1 MHPSRSPDPPIPHD
15 QLGTISIGAREVYD
29 QVIGLRSDVQAMGQ
43 QSETVRAELADHE
56 DRLRSLE
63 AWRYAL
69 PVAAVT
75 GLGGAVV
82 SLVQALGK

>member
-1 MHPSRSPDPPIPHD
+1 M
-15 QLGTISIGAREVYD
+15 YD
-29 QVIGLRSDVQAMGQ
+29 QVVGLRSDVQAMGQ
-43 QSETVRAELADHE
+43 QAEGVRAELADHE
-56 DRLRSLE
+56 NRLRGLE

-82 SLVQALGK
+82 SLVQAIAK